1 MKSKFRK
8 YLLTSVL
15 IIIFFLI
22 IFIFINKKIISLY
35 NYHSNLY
42 LNNIISLI
50 IDKYPNIQKEEIIKI
65 LNDSNLD
72 KENILYEYGIN
83 LENDSLVLKNELII
97 KYFLVINIILFL
109 VLIIIIMIIYFKYLN
124 KKDLEIKNIESYL
137 KSINN
142 GIYKLEID
150 TNEVDE
156 LSSLKNEIYK
166 ITVYLKEQ
174 ARISKHD
181 KLLLKTSLEDLSH
194 QLKTPLTSISIMLD
208 NLDGEIN
215 HELKQEFLKDI
226 KREVLKINFL
236 VDNLLKLSKFDANT
250 ITFNNKLFF
259 INDLVFESI
268 KNVSMLAELKN
279 INLISKGNLSNQMI
293 GDFKWQIEAIT
304 NILKN
309 CIEYS
314 YNDSKIEIEH
324 DENKLYS
331 SIIIK
336 DYGKG
341 MDKDDLKHLFERFY
355 KGKNSS
361 SNSVGIGM
369 SLAKT
374 IIEHNNGYISVSSKV
389 NKGTTFT
396 IKYMK

>member
-1 MKSKFRK
+1 M
-8 YLLTSVL
+8 
-15 IIIFFLI
+15 
-22 IFIFINKKIISLY
+22 
-35 NYHSNLY
+35 
-42 LNNIISLI
+42 
-50 IDKYPNIQKEEIIKI
+50 
-65 LNDSNLD
+65 
-72 KENILYEYGIN
+72 
-83 LENDSLVLKNELII
+83 
-97 KYFLVINIILFL
+97 
-109 VLIIIIMIIYFKYLN
+109 
-124 KKDLEIKNIESYL
+124 
-137 KSINN
+137 
-142 GIYKLEID
+142 
-150 TNEVDE
+150 
-156 LSSLKNEIYK
+156 
-166 ITVYLKEQ
+166 
-174 ARISKHD
+174 
-181 KLLLKTSLEDLSH
+181 SH

-250 ITFNNKLFF
+250 ITFNNKLFYM
-259 INDLVFESI
+259 NDLVLESI

-331 SIIIK
+331 SIIIIK